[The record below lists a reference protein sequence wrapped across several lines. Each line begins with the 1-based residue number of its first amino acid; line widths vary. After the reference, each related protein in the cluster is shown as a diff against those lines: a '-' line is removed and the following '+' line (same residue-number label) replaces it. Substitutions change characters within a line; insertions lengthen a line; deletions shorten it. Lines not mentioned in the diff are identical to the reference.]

1 MTDKSPNANRTRS
14 DILYEYEASFLEGM
28 IRAFDIFGVMPVRSC
43 TDSSKDANLAAISG
57 DWETVGEDLWQ
68 AMMNFDHEHNLN
80 LLPLMGRTSRVP
92 ARD

>member
-57 DWETVGEDLWQ
+57 DLG
-68 AMMNFDHEHNLN
+68 N
-80 LLPLMGRTSRVP
+80 GRGRPMASY
-92 ARD
+92 DEL